1 MASRWTLM
9 TDSPIYFKISL
20 KLCQILTKDP
30 LGLTYANFCS
40 AQYGVT
46 MRCIQNMAV
55 LNERQ
60 HDQ

>member
-1 MASRWTLM
+1 MA
-9 TDSPIYFKISL
+9 DSPIYSKISL
-20 KLCQILTKDP
+20 KLCQILKKDP

-40 AQYGVT
+40 AQCGVT